1 MDSKWVILVT
11 GANGQLGQAL
21 KKNAKSPN
29 SLHFTDSSSFNITNK
44 TQMKAV
50 FEKVQPKVIIN
61 TAAYTQVDKAET
73 EAEQAFHLNANAV
86 KNLSEL
92 CVKYNCALLHISTDY
107 VFDGKQTAPYKE
119 TDAPNPITVYGKSK
133 LAGEQ
138 AILESGLQNY
148 VIIRTSWLYSE
159 FGHNFY
165 KTMLR
170 LAESHTELK
179 VVNDQRGCP
188 TNANELAKALLVVAS
203 KINSENSGV
212 YHYSNEGETTWFGFA
227 KAIFEKYND
236 AVNVHPVSTS
246 EFPTKAQRPA
256 YSVLDSTKIKKTFNL
271 EIPNWRA
278 ALEKM

>member
-73 EAEQAFHLNANAV
+73 ETDQAFHINSDAV

-92 CVKYNCALLHISTDY
+92 CGKYKCALIHLSTDY
-107 VFDGKQTAPYKE
+107 VFDGKQTTPYKE
-119 TDAPNPITVYGKSK
+119 TDTTNPITVYGKSK
-133 LAGEQ
+133 RAGEQ
-138 AILESGLQNY
+138 AIFDSGLKNFA
-148 VIIRTSWLYSE
+148 IIRTSWLYSE
-159 FGHNFY
+159 FGQNFY

-170 LAESHTELK
+170 LAESHSEIK

-188 TNANELAKALLVVAS
+188 TNANELAKALLEVAL

-227 KAIFEKYND
+227 KAIFHKYNY

-256 YSVLDSTKIKKTFNL
+256 YSVLDTTKIKKTFNL
-271 EIPNWRA
+271 EIPTWRA